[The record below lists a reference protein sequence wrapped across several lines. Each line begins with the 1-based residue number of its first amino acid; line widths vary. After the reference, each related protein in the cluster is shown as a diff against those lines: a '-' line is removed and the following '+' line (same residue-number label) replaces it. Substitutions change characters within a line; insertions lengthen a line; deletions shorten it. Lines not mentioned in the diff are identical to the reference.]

1 MVTRS
6 ASKRAASCTGP
17 SVPTLSSLPVKRRRN
32 APAASVACPSDID
45 APVLGNS
52 QTRGH
57 PSASEASCSS
67 KAIMVGTSVGRTSL
81 TASSSICSI
90 GDGKSGLHP
99 DEPSPGPLTA
109 EADTRASVSGPAR
122 AAGLHPGL
130 SSHQP
135 SNSPKSENIFQN
147 VKAAFRRCT
156 TPSRL
161 VGRELERKTISL
173 FLRDHPLS
181 GMPGS
186 LYISGLP
193 GTGKTALLDECCRNI
208 ANNISQLPFRLN
220 IVKLNCMAISD
231 PKSIYNSLLSSMG
244 YSTGTISES
253 SKLLES
259 LLLSNAGGKDKKM
272 PFYLFILDEIDQ
284 LANINQEILYKLF
297 SWADHPT
304 SRLAL
309 VGISNT
315 VDLTSRLLPRLRT
328 KNCEP
333 QLLNFD
339 PYKVAEITN
348 IIKDRLAMTERKP
361 LQATDLNS
369 NIDPLT
375 CGLLSITSPKSLEKG
390 ASLMQPM
397 AIELA
402 ARKIAETGDIRK
414 ALDICRTAIELAELE
429 GRQQRTGAGIE
440 NSHKSLKPEPLKL
453 GSTDKT
459 ASSHLVQ
466 SLRAS
471 PIPKVTVR
479 HILSATSSLIG
490 SSSSNRIN
498 GLSMQLKL
506 LLCTI
511 LILKRTRSADMS
523 VEKVLQTYLSLCRF
537 RNQINPLRRTEFLD
551 LVTLLETQGLI
562 HMTNGRSKEERSVKS
577 VSLAVCFED
586 IEQAVSSVP
595 ILVTVLENSIEALG
609 LSK

>member
-109 EADTRASVSGPAR
+109 EA
-122 AAGLHPGL
+122 GL
-130 SSHQP
+130 SHILP
-135 SNSPKSENIFQN
+135 IVENN

>member
-208 ANNISQLPFRLN
+208 ANNISQLLQFL
-220 IVKLNCMAISD
+220 IIL
-231 PKSIYNSLLSSMG
+231 KS
-244 YSTGTISES
+244 
-253 SKLLES
+253 
-259 LLLSNAGGKDKKM
+259 
-272 PFYLFILDEIDQ
+272 LFILDEIDQ